1 MKDFNRLNVV
11 VIGISKDSIESHLK
25 FISKYDLPFL
35 LLSDADR
42 TVCSMYGVVKEK
54 NMYGK
59 KTIGIERSTFLI
71 DENGLIIKVFR
82 KVKTEGHTDNIIEF
96 INNYDS
102 QHSQF

>member
-1 MKDFNRLNVV
+1 
-11 VIGISKDSIESHLK
+11 
-25 FISKYDLPFL
+25 
-35 LLSDADR
+35 
-42 TVCSMYGVVKEK
+42 
-54 NMYGK
+54 MYGK